1 MEPADDPTVQEYRR
15 KITAEDT
22 AMIAALNRRIEL
34 VSGLFA
40 HKRDHGY
47 PISDPGR
54 EERLLA
60 ELRQANDGPLSDE
73 RLGELVAL
81 ILDICRTESR

>member
-1 MEPADDPTVQEYRR
+1 VEPGDDPTVQEYRSQ
-15 KITAEDT
+15 ITAQD
-22 AMIAALNRRIEL
+22 AAIVAALNWRIEL

-40 HKRDHGY
+40 HKREHGY

-54 EERLLA
+54 EQLLLE
-60 ELRQANDGPLSDE
+60 ELRAVNGGPLSDE

-81 ILDICRTESR
+81 VLDICRTESR